1 MVFLLIAYIDFS
13 PPSPT
18 LPLLPWCFPFRLGGD
33 CALGFSIICRQLSNA
48 NAKLAKIIYC
58 IFNSA
63 RAVSLAKI
71 VGIVGQKKRVQQG
84 DCVKALLRCLFF
96 ARVCFKCIKEEETSI

>member
-13 PPSPT
+13 P
-18 LPLLPWCFPFRLGGD
+18 LLPPFPICPTCVCYFLRSCLSDEGD

-63 RAVSLAKI
+63 RAVSLAQI
-71 VGIVGQKKRVQQG
+71 VGILGKK
-84 DCVKALLRCLFF
+84 
-96 ARVCFKCIKEEETSI
+96 KEYNRETM

>member
-13 PPSPT
+13 PRTPSPVT
-18 LPLLPWCFPFRLGGD
+18 SLLLSFQTGGD

-71 VGIVGQKKRVQQG
+71 VGILGRKKRVRQ
-84 DCVKALLRCLFF
+84 
-96 ARVCFKCIKEEETSI
+96 